1 MQFLGAALSSLAA
14 GTIADK
20 IGRKNLILLSNVGY
34 IGGAVIFFMS
44 IHWILL
50 YLGRFI
56 IGVAI
61 GLSIVGC
68 TLFLSESAPDS
79 LRGQMTTAY
88 WLMFCFGLIISN
100 IMALILS
107 GLLKT
112 LLFLPV
118 VPAIA

>member
-1 MQFLGAALSSLAA
+1 MQFLGAAVSSLAA

-34 IGGAVIFFMS
+34 IGGAVIFFLS

-50 YLGRFI
+50 YLGRII

-79 LRGQMTTAY
+79 LRG
-88 WLMFCFGLIISN
+88 
-100 IMALILS
+100 
-107 GLLKT
+107 
-112 LLFLPV
+112 
-118 VPAIA
+118 